1 MDRNIEGIKVS
12 ADDSLTP
19 AEVEATVRAEKVF
32 WQAQNKQIESIEVFL
47 ADEDILVRVKEKIEH

>member
-32 WQAQNKQIESIEVFL
+32 WQTQNKKIESIEVFL
-47 ADEDILVRVKEKIEH
+47 ADEDILVRVKEKIEQ

>member
-12 ADDSLTP
+12 ADDSLTS

-47 ADEDILVRVKEKIEH
+47 ADEDILVRVKEKIEQ

>member
-47 ADEDILVRVKEKIEH
+47 ADEDILVRVKEKIEQ